1 MLCSE
6 VENII
11 EGMQICQVIG
21 TRNTLGDEY
30 IKGTSVKSSH
40 WTHDN
45 YTSADKSLQDNKSIG
60 FAQCLLEYVNT

>member
-1 MLCSE
+1 MLYCK

-45 YTSADKSLQDNKSIG
+45 HIFLLINKYRTTW
-60 FAQCLLEYVNT
+60 A